1 MIPGL
6 GRVIRRSVGILG
18 YSIIPLPER
27 NKMIEKEFGQV
38 YQKCRNYTM
47 TSVERMYAL
56 YTSVGYIV
64 DNDIPGD
71 LVECGVWRG
80 GSIMV
85 MAYAL
90 LKKGDVSRRL
100 YLYDTFTGMP
110 RPSGTDLALPDS
122 SRVLETWSTRQR
134 KDHNEWAFSSLSE
147 VKKNVFSTGYP
158 PGQIEFVKGKVEDT
172 IPNTVPERISL
183 LRLDTDWY
191 ESTKHELKHLFPLM
205 QKKGVVI
212 IDDYGSWGGSK
223 AAVDDFLMDNRNP
236 LFLAPLDLEARIAV
250 V

>member
-1 MIPGL
+1 M
-6 GRVIRRSVGILG
+6 
-18 YSIIPLPER
+18 PER
-27 NKMIEKEFGQV
+27 NKMIEKDFVQI
-38 YQKCRNYTM
+38 YRKCKNYTM
-47 TSVERMYAL
+47 TSIERMYAL

-64 DNDIPGD
+64 DNNIPGD

-90 LKKGDVSRRL
+90 LAKGDTSRKL

-110 RPSGTDLALPDS
+110 RPAGTDLELPGGS
-122 SRVLETWSTRQR
+122 KVLETWNDKRQE
-134 KDHNEWAFSSLSE
+134 DYNEWAFSSLSE

-158 PGQIEFVKGKVEDT
+158 PGRIEFVKGKVEDT
-172 IPNTVPERISL
+172 IPNVIPEKISL

-191 ESTKHELKHLFPLM
+191 ESTKHELKHLFPLL
-205 QKKGVVI
+205 QQRGVII

-223 AAVDDFLMDNRNP
+223 AAVDEFLMSKCNP